1 MKKRN
6 SVSRYAKSSPSVA
19 GVDLDEKDILLLR
32 ELAKD
37 SRKSQRA
44 LSRLV
49 GISPPAVAERLAR
62 FERLGVIRHYSIS
75 IDWDRL
81 GLGIVVLVNVILET
95 GCDYD
100 TVIRHF
106 KEIPEL
112 EELTVLTGRFDF
124 LARFRVGDQGHLKE
138 IVLDRLPVIPGVL
151 RAETMLGLRE
161 IETQDFVSR
170 IFDSFSPVAVGNEN
184 EYGHSDNP
192 IME

>member
-6 SVSRYAKSSPSVA
+6 SVSRYAKSSSAVS
-19 GVDLDEKDILLLR
+19 GVDLDDKDILLLR

-81 GLGIVVLVNVILET
+81 GLGIVVIVNVTLET

-100 TVIRHF
+100 TVICHF

-138 IVLDRLPVIPGVL
+138 IVLDRLPIIPGVL

-170 IFDSFSPVAVGNEN
+170 IFDSFSPIAVRKEN
-184 EYGHSDNP
+184 EYGHSGNP